1 MRPPLNIWR
10 GSHLEVVNALAA
22 RATLAAPLGLHGDE
36 AVHVV
41 LVLGLV
47 RVPDF
52 RARQTAPRHTAGE
65 ARLRAAPECGRRQ
78 RNSLTAHLIHPRR
91 VGNPWQSTL
100 KREGTSVLVHL
111 LLLVH
116 LFRRGPALSAQ
127 NPFQFLTVVS
137 YQRVGHSQLAEH
149 EQTTNHYCILVIRGH
164 RTL

>member
-1 MRPPLNIWR
+1 MD
-10 GSHLEVVNALAA
+10 ALAA

-47 RVPDF
+47 RVPLL

-65 ARLRAAPECGRRQ
+65 ARLGAAPECGRGQ
-78 RNSLTAHLIHPRR
+78 RNSLAVHLVYPRR
-91 VGNPWQSTL
+91 VRNSGQGAL
-100 KREGTSVLVHL
+100 KREGTVVLVHL

-116 LFRRGPALSAQ
+116 LFRRGPANPVPS
-127 NPFQFLTVVS
+127 PFQFLTTVS

-149 EQTTNHYCILVIRGH
+149 E
-164 RTL
+164 